1 MNTNSEFAQTKYGSL
16 KGIYDL
22 LDVFHYGNVCRR
34 SRKALL
40 KYISETPENPL
51 IIGCGTGDFTVE
63 FIRQLNPSCITI
75 NDISQKMIDETVA
88 RIKKSDW
95 QGNLNILHCDATEI
109 SAREQYDFISAN
121 YILNI
126 FRPELRVKF
135 VKKAILL
142 LSKNGY
148 YYVADFTRPNNYFV
162 LLWALCNWYIICI
175 AFNLMTATPI
185 VPLGN
190 LREELLSSGLSIIN
204 EKFFVGGMYGTFLLR
219 KDRRGTLNS

>member
-1 MNTNSEFAQTKYGSL
+1 MSSNNEFAQTKYGKL

-22 LDVFHYGNVCRR
+22 LDVFHYGNVCLR
-34 SRKALL
+34 SRNALL
-40 KYISETPENPL
+40 KDISEAAENPL

-63 FIRQLNPSCITI
+63 FIRQFNPGCITV

-88 RIKKSDW
+88 RIKKSNW
-95 QGNLNILHCDATEI
+95 QGNLNVLHCDATEI
-109 SAREQYDFISAN
+109 SARKQYDFISAN

-126 FRPELRVKF
+126 FRTELRIKF
-135 VKKAILL
+135 VKETIRL

-148 YYVADFTRPNNYFV
+148 YYVADFTRPKNSYV

-175 AFNLMTATPI
+175 AFKLMTASPI
-185 VPLGN
+185 VPLGD
-190 LREELLSSGLSIIN
+190 LREELLSTGLSIIN

-219 KDRRGTLNS
+219 KQR

>member
-1 MNTNSEFAQTKYGSL
+1 MNSNNEFAQTKYGKL

-22 LDVFHYGNVCRR
+22 LDVFHYGNVCLR
-34 SRKALL
+34 SRNALL
-40 KYISETPENPL
+40 KDISEAAENPL

-63 FIRQLNPSCITI
+63 FIRQFNPGCITV

-88 RIKKSDW
+88 RIKKSNW
-95 QGNLNILHCDATEI
+95 QGNLNVLHCDATEI
-109 SAREQYDFISAN
+109 SARKQYDFISAN

-126 FRPELRVKF
+126 FRTELRIKF
-135 VKKAILL
+135 VKETIRL

-148 YYVADFTRPNNYFV
+148 YYVADFTRPKNSCV

-175 AFNLMTATPI
+175 AFKLMTASPI
-185 VPLGN
+185 VPLGD
-190 LREELLSSGLSIIN
+190 LREELLSTGLSIIN

-219 KDRRGTLNS
+219 KQR